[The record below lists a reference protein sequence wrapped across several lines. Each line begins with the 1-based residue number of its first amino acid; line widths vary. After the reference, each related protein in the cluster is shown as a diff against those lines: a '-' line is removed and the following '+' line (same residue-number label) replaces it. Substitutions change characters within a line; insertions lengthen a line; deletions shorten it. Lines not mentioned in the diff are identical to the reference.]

1 MNVYEII
8 TEKLIKDLEKG
19 NVPWHQPWF
28 TGNQIVS
35 RSTGKGYSILNQML
49 IGEVGEYATFN
60 QIQKE
65 GGKVNKGAKG
75 KTVVFWQM
83 LKKEK
88 DGEETTIP
96 MLRYYKVFNI
106 GDTDLEPK
114 YWKEPTGD
122 GGELAEAE
130 SIMQGYLKKENI
142 VFTENGSQAYYD
154 PKHDSITMPDRKAFD
169 GLEEFYGVAF
179 HEMVHSTG
187 AEKRLDR
194 EIAKKY
200 FANRESRS
208 KEELVAE
215 IGSAY
220 LMGNAGIDTE
230 KTFKNSVGYIQSWL
244 QVLKN
249 DSKMIISASSLAEK
263 SVNYIHGVE

>member
-8 TEKLIKDLEKG
+8 TEKIIKDLEKG
-19 NVPWHQPWF
+19 SVPWHQPWF
-28 TGNQIVS
+28 AKDQIVS

-83 LKKEK
+83 LKKEQ
-88 DGEETTIP
+88 DGEERTIP

-106 GDTDLEPK
+106 NDTDLEPK
-114 YWKEPTGD
+114 YWREGTGD
-122 GGELAEAE
+122 GGELTEA
-130 SIMQGYLKKENI
+130 QTVVDGYIRREKISLHED
-142 VFTENGSQAYYD
+142 GSQAFYD
-154 PKHDSITMPDRKAFD
+154 PKNDSITMPDRKDFD
-169 GLEEFYGVAF
+169 ELEEFYSTLF

-194 EIAKKY
+194 EIARKY

-220 LMGNAGIDTE
+220 LMGNAGIDTK